1 MPRCQQEKVKP
12 MPKRKY
18 FRHIYLD
25 EWKEASEKLKA
36 KYPSGAL
43 PDFRNV
49 WVQVESI
56 EDCRCTHTPNEH
68 TLDNWPDKFNCLK
81 CECQQYRKQEK
92 ILALVEFDQRTC
104 INTLDADNP
113 VAARDIINWADG
125 YLGDY
130 PQYEFQVPD
139 TNTRMQKALLRHF
152 GLEGEVEPPHRVY
165 IIRRQ

>member
-1 MPRCQQEKVKP
+1 

-18 FRHIYLD
+18 FRRIYVD
-25 EWKEASEKLKA
+25 EITEAQDKLKA
-36 KYPSGAL
+36 RFPNGAL
-43 PDFRNV
+43 PDWRNV
-49 WVQVESI
+49 WVQVESV
-56 EDCRCTHTPNEH
+56 EDCG
-68 TLDNWPDKFNCLK
+68 FS
-81 CECQQYRKQEK
+81 KQEK

-104 INTLDADNP
+104 INTLDADSP

-125 YLGDY
+125 YLVDY

-152 GLEGEVEPPHRVY
+152 GLAGEVEPPHRVY

>member
-1 MPRCQQEKVKP
+1 

-18 FRHIYLD
+18 FRRIYVN
-25 EWKEASEKLKA
+25 EIEAAHDRLRS
-36 KYPSGAL
+36 KYPNYAL
-43 PDFRNV
+43 PDWRNV
-49 WVQVESI
+49 FVQVESI
-56 EDCRCTHTPNEH
+56 E
-68 TLDNWPDKFNCLK
+68 
-81 CECQQYRKQEK
+81 KQEK

-130 PQYEFQVPD
+130 PQYEFAVPD
-139 TNTRMQKALLRHF
+139 SNKKMQKALLRQF

-165 IIRRQ
+165 IIRR

>member
-1 MPRCQQEKVKP
+1 

-18 FRHIYLD
+18 FRRIYVD
-25 EWKEASEKLKA
+25 EITEAHNKLKA
-36 KYPSGAL
+36 KYPNGAL
-43 PDFRNV
+43 PDWRNV

-56 EDCRCTHTPNEH
+56 G
-68 TLDNWPDKFNCLK
+68 
-81 CECQQYRKQEK
+81 KQEK

-113 VAARDIINWADG
+113 VAARDIINWSDG

-139 TNTRMQKALLRHF
+139 SNKKMQKALLRHF